1 MYLLPAD
8 ISGVSYGHGEVNAD
22 VFDMHR
28 VSVRDKRFRCG
39 CPATRV
45 MGTMVSGEV
54 CGDETWLRHYGFG
67 RGQAVWL

>member
-1 MYLLPAD
+1 MHLLPAD
-8 ISGVSYGHGEVNAD
+8 ISGVSCGHGEVNAD

-39 CPATRV
+39 CPRRELWV
-45 MGTMVSGEV
+45 RWFQEV

>member
-1 MYLLPAD
+1 MHLLPAD
-8 ISGVSYGHGEVNAD
+8 ISGVSCGHGEVNAD

-54 CGDETWLRHYGFG
+54 SP
-67 RGQAVWL
+67 

>member
-1 MYLLPAD
+1 MHPLPAD
-8 ISGVSYGHGEVNAD
+8 ISGVSCERGEVNAD

-28 VSVRDKRFRCG
+28 VGMRDKRFRCR
-39 CPATRV
+39 CPAARV

-54 CGDETWLRHYGFG
+54 CGDETRLRDYGFG

>member
-1 MYLLPAD
+1 MHLLPAD
-8 ISGVSYGHGEVNAD
+8 ISGVSCGHGEVNAD

-28 VSVRDKRFRCG
+28 VSVPG
-39 CPATRV
+39 QTLSMWVPATRSY
-45 MGTMVSGEV
+45 GYDGFREV